1 MSKYEQNA
9 YDVMN
14 KTDGFYKFGN
24 EKKKKK
30 KIHLVDIDNIYENA
44 AHA

>member
-14 KTDGFYKFGN
+14 KTEGFYKFGN
-24 EKKKKK
+24 EKKKK
-30 KIHLVDIDNIYENA
+30 IRLVDIDNIYENA